1 MTGAGHAHH
10 RLGHHRHGHHRHGH
24 HRHGHGGHEPYGHGV
39 TATGRHRGV
48 LAGALAAAVGIF
60 VVEVVGAFVSG
71 SLALLADAGHVLA
84 DAGGVAL
91 ALGAAMLAARP
102 ATDRRTF
109 GWARAEVLAAAINGL
124 VLAGI
129 GVFVIVEGIRRLIE
143 PATLRPGQMAVF
155 AAVGLVGNLVGF
167 ALLFRSRH
175 ASLNLRGAFL
185 EVATDTAASV
195 GVLVAAGII
204 ALTGF
209 VRADPLISMGIGLVI
224 LPRALRLLRD
234 AGHVLLEATPE
245 NLDLEDVRRH
255 IRALEHVRDV
265 HELHAYTVTSG
276 LPVLTAHVVIDDECF
291 RDGHAPQMLDAVQSC
306 LAGHFDVEHSTIQLE
321 PAGHTD
327 HERPAHT

>member
-1 MTGAGHAHH
+1 
-10 RLGHHRHGHHRHGH
+10 
-24 HRHGHGGHEPYGHGV
+24 V

>member
-1 MTGAGHAHH
+1 
-10 RLGHHRHGHHRHGH
+10 
-24 HRHGHGGHEPYGHGV
+24 
-39 TATGRHRGV
+39 
-48 LAGALAAAVGIF
+48 
-60 VVEVVGAFVSG
+60 
-71 SLALLADAGHVLA
+71 
-84 DAGGVAL
+84 
-91 ALGAAMLAARP
+91 
-102 ATDRRTF
+102 
-109 GWARAEVLAAAINGL
+109 VLAAAINGL

-143 PATLRPGQMAVF
+143 PAAVRPGHMAGF
-155 AAVGLVGNLVGF
+155 AAIGLIGNLIGF

-195 GVLVAAGII
+195 GVIAAAGII

-209 VRADPLISMGIGLVI
+209 VRADPLISLAIGPVI

-234 AGHVLLEATPE
+234 AGHVLLEATPA
-245 NLDLEDVRRH
+245 NLDLDDVRRH
-255 IRALEHVRDV
+255 ICALEHVRDV
-265 HELHAYTVTSG
+265 HDLHAYTVTSG

-291 RDGHAPQMLDAVQSC
+291 RDGHAPQMLDAVQNC

-327 HERPAHT
+327 HERPAHA